1 VILVK
6 LKQVVTVEPEPEGEK
21 FMTNL
26 LLRLFLNAAALF
38 LTTLL
43 VPGLHLER
51 LSTAIWAA
59 LVWGLVNTLIRPLL
73 SFFTIPLQLLTLGIF
88 TLIINAFMLLLTAKL
103 VPGFSINSF
112 ASAFLGALVFSLISI
127 ILNKVTE

>member
-1 VILVK
+1 
-6 LKQVVTVEPEPEGEK
+6 
-21 FMTNL
+21 MTNL
-26 LLRLFLNAAALF
+26 LLRLFLNATALF

-59 LVWGLVNTLIRPLL
+59 LVWGLVNTLIRPIL

-112 ASAFLGALVFSLISI
+112 ASAFLGALVLSLISI